1 MAAMGKSIS
10 GMDKLQGHGILAIT
24 VIIMCIILVAIF
36 LLYIQI
42 NSCIYNVK
50 SDLFYIAQNAYIAAN
65 SSELA
70 YSNYEID
77 DELLQEKI
85 TEILVLNHPK
95 YKFVVNKIQYE
106 YISNNVLLD
115 INLLVEP
122 IVLNKLIGN
131 ISLNIKENVKLKL
144 MEVK

>member
-1 MAAMGKSIS
+1 MNSKKGSVQII
-10 GMDKLQGHGILAIT
+10 ILAIT